1 MIDKSQNT
9 VNRFQCL
16 EKWQQFGGSCYY
28 LSNITSTVIEAND
41 TCNMAYSN
49 NSQLMQ
55 IRHSIELYYAAHFL
69 ITNNLPE
76 LLIGISSHVLNEKK
90 FLEGVTS
97 SDHKKWQMAE
107 NKFRKIRLKY
117 SKKQV
122 KKVDQPRHETTLYDD
137 VEINHIDDL
146 NDDSE
151 QLDNI
156 LKVCDQFVWNV
167 LEEDPQL
174 FLLTRYLV
182 SNKFICSISDIDLS
196 IRYKYMC
203 QYVLDFCFDNSVC
216 GKHGRCING
225 LVGFKC
231 ACYFWSDGLLC
242 REISMKFIQIAIG
255 LFMMLLLIVLTQQ
268 PIQQYQQRIMK
279 KLFDPCK
286 TSSTVS
292 DSIQDVTSKFMTDE
306 RSEATSALESEK
318 QERNHIRFV
327 FQRSDVRTGQSG
339 DCLSPIEPF
348 ETTNRYETASLC
360 GIIMVEIL
368 MALEHFFI
376 DLSELWDYGVLRLL
390 FERFLLPFL
399 YSIRYYPIFASLQQ
413 KNTYVRFFA
422 FLYMTGIIGYTIIRR
437 SLCMDYLPLS
447 KRFSIY
453 DEVKHRMELGTWIT
467 IYGVLKNM
475 PQFYLLSYISAEIT
489 IRFIYD
495 PIYLNHMKKTG
506 VKKQPITPDIESD
519 MHKSTDLSPKFPNRD
534 NNSSTYCSHIRKF
547 VSKIYQWNSDFQFTT
562 IAMCAYTLA
571 FVLLFYLTC
580 VFTFQSIMGT
590 SSMDLLIFCLKQI
603 IDIDAEFMAYVSYL
617 HVEKTYRTQSRS
629 SAQEANIL
637 VSCNDPNRS
646 ETENLKKKI
655 RWEYSSGE
663 DSGEEESFYE
673 AVSGAEQDIQSD
685 ISSIS
690 SKYLKYEHVEIPE
703 DSTLP
708 ISNDVQQV
716 PYGSQQPLL
725 KLSTKKQVDE
735 EKRTCELRNQNDISI
750 SRERQPLIPSKSRN
764 DEEDQIHSLELSV
777 CNDKKTAEQTRDDHI
792 KSTSV

>member
-55 IRHSIELYYAAHFL
+55 VRHSIELYYAAHFL

-97 SDHKKWQMAE
+97 SDHKKWQMAQ

-122 KKVDQPRHETTLYDD
+122 KKVDQPRHETT
-137 VEINHIDDL
+137 
-146 NDDSE
+146 
-151 QLDNI
+151 
-156 LKVCDQFVWNV
+156 F
-167 LEEDPQL
+167 
-174 FLLTRYLV
+174 
-182 SNKFICSISDIDLS
+182 DIDLS

-279 KLFDPCK
+279 KLFEPCK

-339 DCLSPIEPF
+339 DYLSPIEPF

-422 FLYMTGIIGYTIIRR
+422 FLYMMGIIGYTIIRR

-506 VKKQPITPDIESD
+506 VKEPPMTPGIEFDI
-519 MHKSTDLSPKFPNRD
+519 HKSKDVSPKFPNRD
-534 NNSSTYCSHIRKF
+534 NSSSTYCSHIRKF

-590 SSMDLLIFCLKQI
+590 SSMDFLIFCLKQI
-603 IDIDAEFMAYVSYL
+603 IDI
-617 HVEKTYRTQSRS
+617 
-629 SAQEANIL
+629 
-637 VSCNDPNRS
+637 
-646 ETENLKKKI
+646 
-655 RWEYSSGE
+655 
-663 DSGEEESFYE
+663 
-673 AVSGAEQDIQSD
+673 
-685 ISSIS
+685 
-690 SKYLKYEHVEIPE
+690 EIPE